1 MKKLVVLL
9 SILTILFTG
18 CFGKAIE
25 GKLAK
30 DLESKDP
37 EVRIQAARKLAEV
50 ATPEAL
56 RLLMLHKD
64 DPDFR
69 VKEAIQKSLKKID
82 SRTFLN

>member
-1 MKKLVVLL
+1 MKKLVILL
-9 SILTILFTG
+9 CVAAIMLTG

-25 GKLAK
+25 SKMAK

-37 EVRIQAARKLAEV
+37 DVRIQAARKLAEV

-69 VKEAIQKSLKKID
+69 VKEAIQKALKKID

>member
-1 MKKLVVLL
+1 MKKLVILL
-9 SILTILFTG
+9 FVASLLLTG
-18 CFGKAIE
+18 CFGKAVE
-25 GKLAK
+25 GKMAK

-37 EVRIQAARKLAEV
+37 EIRIKAARQLSEV

-69 VKEAIQKSLKKID
+69 VKEAIKQALKKID